1 MSQRIIVRTESDLQS
16 VPRLPNGSY
25 NLARADLEGAILTGA
40 NLHGANLRRAN
51 LTNANLAGAD
61 LTNAN
66 LDGVILRNTIFFDA
80 EQFADVDGARG
91 GPNVLIIRRRIE
103 LEKERRREQTR
114 IQQQERSE
122 LERTQRR
129 GNLPPVLPAIALKPW
144 VADEEC
150 IGKEDPVTFDVIPE
164 GRGFKLE
171 DDKKNSLEYC
181 YDVVTLAKIMRKNPV
196 NARSPY
202 TTIPFSPN
210 DITRIKDYMKQYPIG
225 GKKTHKKRK
234 TNIKQKINNTK
245 SKNIHKKRK
254 TLRRVK

>member
-1 MSQRIIVRTESDLQS
+1 MAQRIIVRTESDLQS

-114 IQQQERSE
+114 IQEQERRE
-122 LERTQRR
+122 LERTRR
-129 GNLPPVLPAIALKPW
+129 VSLPPILPAISLGPW

-150 IGKEDPVTFDVIPE
+150 DGKEDPVTFDTIPE

-171 DDKKNSLEYC
+171 DDKKNNLEYC
-181 YDVVTLAKIMRKNPV
+181 YDVITLAKIMRKNPT

-202 TTIPFSPN
+202 TTIPFST
-210 DITRIKDYMKQYPIG
+210 DDVTRIKDYMKRYPIG
-225 GKKTHKKRK
+225 GNKKKTHKRRK
-234 TNIKQKINNTK
+234 MNKTKKSKKIN
-245 SKNIHKKRK
+245 KKMKTARGRK
-254 TLRRVK
+254 